1 MADQKTKPTDSSVET
16 HLSSITDAGRQADM
30 RALVQHVTAWTGF
43 EPVLWGGSIIGFG
56 QYHYRYDSGHEGD
69 APLTAIASRA
79 KAITVY
85 LAPDPE
91 LKDDF
96 LQRLGKGKMGKGC
109 LYINRLSDINTDV
122 LREAVEQTVELLRNR
137 YAR

>member
-1 MADQKTKPTDSSVET
+1 MENQKPKPTRTPVQT
-16 HLSSITDAGRQADM
+16 HLSSITETGRQADM
-30 RALVQHVTAWTGF
+30 RALVQHFTAWTGF
-43 EPVLWGGSIIGFG
+43 EPVLWGVSIIGFG
-56 QYHYRYDSGHEGD
+56 QYHYRYDSGQEGD

-109 LYINRLSDINTDV
+109 LYINHLSDIRIEV
-122 LREAVEQTVELLRNR
+122 LREAVEQTVELLRKR

>member
-1 MADQKTKPTDSSVET
+1 MANQKTKPTDSSVET

-30 RALVQHVTAWTGF
+30 RALVEQFTAWTGF
-43 EPVLWGGSIIGFG
+43 VPVLWGESIIGFG
-56 QYHYRYDSGHEGD
+56 QYHYRYESGHEGD

-96 LQRLGKGKMGKGC
+96 LQRLGKSKMGKGC
-109 LYINRLSDINTDV
+109 LYVNRLSDIRIEV
-122 LREAVEQTVELLRNR
+122 LREAVEHTVELLRRR
-137 YAR
+137 YGN